1 MNWTQFLLGVTA
13 IYGIYYA
20 LNVLFDLF
28 IHRRSPTMTDGV
40 NELTF
45 DEDSPPERIIP
56 KPMQKEHEPTAK
68 EGKPVISSGTL
79 QSTGGINLKQLVSLV
94 QNDVIEYT
102 KAIPY

>member
-20 LNVLFDLF
+20 LNVLYDLF
-28 IHRRSPTMTDGV
+28 IQRRAPRVADGG

-45 DEDSPPERIIP
+45 DEDSPPERVIS
-56 KPMQKEHEPTAK
+56 KPIQKEHEPTAK
-68 EGKPVISSGTL
+68 EGKPVISSGPL

-102 KAIPY
+102 KTIPY

>member
-20 LNVLFDLF
+20 LNVQYDLF
-28 IHRRSPTMTDGV
+28 IHRRAPQAADGG

-45 DEDSPPERIIP
+45 DEDSPPEKVISEPSNRENA
-56 KPMQKEHEPTAK
+56 PMVT
-68 EGKPVISSGTL
+68 EGKPVISSGPV
-79 QSTGGINLKQLVSLV
+79 QSTGGIKIKELVSLM
-94 QNDVIEYT
+94 QNDVIEYS

>member
-1 MNWTQFLLGVTA
+1 MNWTQFLLGITA
-13 IYGIYYA
+13 VYGIYYA
-20 LNVLFDLF
+20 LNVLYDLF
-28 IHRRSPTMTDGV
+28 IHRRAPRAADGG

-45 DEDSPPERIIP
+45 DEDSPPERVIP
-56 KPMQKEHEPTAK
+56 EPSKRENEPIVT
-68 EGKPVISSGTL
+68 EGKPVISSGPL

>member
-20 LNVLFDLF
+20 LNVLYDLF
-28 IHRRSPTMTDGV
+28 IHRRAPQAADGG

-45 DEDSPPERIIP
+45 DEDSPPERVIP
-56 KPMQKEHEPTAK
+56 EPSKRENEPKAK
-68 EGKPVISSGTL
+68 EGKAVISSGPL
-79 QSTGGINLKQLVSLV
+79 QSTGGINLKQLVSLI
-94 QNDVIEYT
+94 QNDVVEYT